1 MPRAMRVA
9 AGAVLALAGAPAPS
23 HTHSQPEPESWL
35 PSWQPSWG
43 GDAARQWARRRLQD
57 APLACDTV
65 ASLGDRGLGLWG
77 TDLNT
82 LGDTLSSACKPHR
95 RFAGGATNANGGNNT
110 FVMAAANA
118 GAYVHGAPITAA
130 LMDAAIADPSSFA
143 CDEDY
148 VLDTEVT
155 FQCCTAGGAASLSG
169 QPCKVEVQE
178 VRRPPALCPRPSTA
192 RFGGARSRPA
202 EDSPALRPV
211 VRGRGRLRLLRGL
224 PECHLPAGQGLHAGG
239 LPVRRHLLRLLAHL
253 AERLRGSRGDVACEA
268 ARLPLR
274 PKIWRRPNTGGQVL
288 DRV

>member
-1 MPRAMRVA
+1 MRVA

-35 PSWQPSWG
+35 LPSWQQLPSWG
-43 GDAARQWARRRLQD
+43 GDAARQWARRRLQE

-65 ASLGDRGLGLWG
+65 ASLGNRGLGLWG

-82 LGDTLSSACKPHR
+82 LGDTFSGSSACKPHR

-143 CDEDY
+143 CDEGY

-178 VRRPPALCPRPSTA
+178 VRRPPPTAAPFHSPFWRRAQPAGRRLTCAAASRARKRTATAAPRIARMSSAHWARTACRGTA
-192 RFGGARSRPA
+192 RAATPAPTPRSPRGAPA
-202 EDSPALRPV
+202 RKP
-211 VRGRGRLRLLRGL
+211 GRRGL
-224 PECHLPAGQGLHAGG
+224 
-239 LPVRRHLLRLLAHL
+239 
-253 AERLRGSRGDVACEA
+253 
-268 ARLPLR
+268 
-274 PKIWRRPNTGGQVL
+274 
-288 DRV
+288 